1 MTDYI
6 PYGRQYIDD
15 DDIAEVVETLKSDW
29 LTTGPGVELFEKAV
43 CEYSG
48 AEHGAAVSSGTAALH
63 ALMHAVGIGEGD
75 EVIIPTMTF
84 AATANAV
91 LYCGGTPVFTDVN
104 VDTLLI
110 DIRQVEDRI
119 TNRTKAII
127 AMDYGGQT
135 ADYDKLRKI
144 TDRHGLILLADAC
157 HSLGAEYK
165 ERMSGTLAD
174 ASVFSFHPVKHIT
187 TGEGGMVVTNNA
199 EYADKVRIFRN
210 HGISSDHWKR
220 QSAGTWYYEM
230 TELGMNYRL
239 NDIQCA
245 LGRSQM
251 RKLPRFLKRRREIA
265 AMYDAYFKGNE
276 QIHPLKVGIGCSPSY
291 HLYVIELFLQG
302 MGIDRQEVFTRLRNA
317 GIGVNVHYLPVH
329 LHPYYQQRFGTC
341 RGMFPAA
348 EDAYERIIS
357 LPIYPGMDD
366 GMVDRVC
373 NEICKAVKPELEY
386 RRRRIFKPPKFI
398 YEDRWRVFGQVT
410 APITE

>member
-1 MTDYI
+1 
-6 PYGRQYIDD
+6 
-15 DDIAEVVETLKSDW
+15 
-29 LTTGPGVELFEKAV
+29 
-43 CEYSG
+43 
-48 AEHGAAVSSGTAALH
+48 
-63 ALMHAVGIGEGD
+63 VGIGEGD